1 MESLFPS
8 EPAPPADRRKIY
20 RVTELTRRIKAVL
33 EDEVGTVWVEGEV
46 SNAKLVGSG
55 HLYFTLKDEGSQ
67 ITAAYFKYPQ
77 GPGRVEVKDGAKLR
91 VLGRVTVYEPGGN
104 YQLIVQKVEAAGQG
118 SLQEAFEKLKEKL
131 GREGVFAPERKRA
144 LPLLPRHLGIVTS
157 PTGAVIRDM
166 LQILGRRF
174 PNLHV
179 LVAPVRVQGEGAA
192 AEIAAALDLLNQRE
206 DLEVLIVARGGGSL
220 EDLWAFNE
228 EVVARAIARS
238 RLPVISA
245 VGHEIDFTIS
255 DFAADVRAPTP
266 SAAAELVVR
275 AKADFEQQVDTLR
288 RHLVGALQQRLLGL
302 RNRFVRAAHSYVF
315 REPRHVLTQ
324 HRQAVAHLLER
335 TRRALFDTVREQHQ
349 RLDEAALALGQHTQL
364 TLQRRRQ
371 ILPLL
376 YSRLTAA
383 LPRTREREAQR
394 VERLALRL
402 RHPLLMAAQRARQAV
417 VHQAAQLQALSPL
430 AVLDRGYSITQ
441 SADGTVLRDPA
452 TLAPG
457 EAVSTRLAR
466 GRFTSTVQHIERN
479 PAHDHPKES

>member
-1 MESLFPS
+1 MDDLFPT
-8 EPAPPADRRKIY
+8 EPAAPAERRKIY

-33 EDEVGTVWVEGEV
+33 EDDIGSVWVEGEV

-67 ITAAYFKYPQ
+67 LTAAYFRFAQ
-77 GPGRVEVKDGAKLR
+77 SGCRVEIKDGARLR
-91 VLGRVTVYEPGGN
+91 VLGRITVYEPRGQ

-131 GREGVFAPERKRA
+131 GREGLFEGARKRP
-144 LPLLPRHLGIVTS
+144 LPLLPRHIGIVTS
-157 PTGAVIRDM
+157 PTGAAIRDM

-192 AEIAAALDLLNQRE
+192 AEIAAALDLLNQRD
-206 DLEVLIVARGGGSL
+206 DLEVLIVGRGGGSL
-220 EDLWAFNE
+220 EDLWSFNE
-228 EVVARAIARS
+228 EGVARAIARS

-255 DFAADVRAPTP
+255 DFVADVRAPTP

-275 AKADFEQQVDTLR
+275 AKADFEQQVEGLR
-288 RHLVGALQQRLLGL
+288 RHLTGALQQGLLTL

-315 REPRHVLTQ
+315 REPQNLLQ
-324 HRQAVAHLLER
+324 KHRLAVARLHELARRGLLD
-335 TRRALFDTVREQHQ
+335 AVRDQRQ
-349 RLDEAALALGQHTQL
+349 RLDEASLVLGQQTLL

-376 YSRLTAA
+376 HNRLEAA
-383 LPRTREREAQR
+383 LPRARERGVQHLA
-394 VERLALRL
+394 RLALRL
-402 RHPLLMAAQRARQAV
+402 PHPLQLAVQKARQLV
-417 VHQAAQLQALSPL
+417 QQRAAQLQALSPL
-430 AVLDRGYSITQ
+430 AVLDRGYSITHTAQ
-441 SADGTVLRDPA
+441 GEVLRDA
-452 TLAPG
+452 DRVQPG
-457 EAVSTRLAR
+457 DRLITRVAR
-466 GRFTSTVQHIERN
+466 GALASTVTSIERK
-479 PAHDHPKES
+479 PDHGHT